1 MDTLHIGTRR
11 VPENPGEKGESVDFP
26 KQNLVRN
33 VQILGQAGSGKTV
46 MAKVILEEC
55 ALAGIPSI
63 ILDVQGDLARLAMPP
78 EDGPKTDSERQKMW
92 SENVEPRVWT
102 PLSESGLQI
111 CINPFDLPGDTHDT
125 PVDGETGVESWRM
138 MATGLGSLLG
148 ADESSNKG
156 RQNVSFLENHMKSLA
171 ESNEAPYDFGELA
184 ESMRNL
190 SKEEHQDQ
198 ITSAALGEL
207 ARTSESYNTP
217 SESALFTKGSPLDI
231 GMMLQEREP
240 GRTPVNILY
249 LNTLRTKE
257 RQQMFIQQFCRQM
270 WQWLLD
276 NPSTELQC
284 ILFLDEARSF
294 LPAVKSPPSKEAIKL
309 MLNEGRKYG
318 LGTIIATQSP
328 ADVDYKATEN
338 TETAFVGQLRKK
350 QSIEHM
356 KNLIETDSDSDAIIA
371 NLPSLKSGEFELFS
385 PSSFPGEVVRMHS
398 RWLLTPHGQPLLPK
412 ELRALVSNPLREWAK
427 GFTRSTP
434 KRKRLPSW
442 KIREPTAPMELM
454 HGIPTLRS
462 AEDPMEVMLTTTNA
476 LTMGSLLLTTFFLGQ
491 RYIEGELG
499 IAWLA
504 IGGAISVFLSV
515 LLAIGILL
523 RDESEKSAQI
533 RHRTR
538 GFEWI
543 VLSWMLVLGG
553 IDWLGWIDLGWVY
566 YPVMASQ
573 MLLIVFVALEY
584 LHSLRLASTS
594 IDGDSLLER
603 LKSVGAALNEAERT
617 RAISSSDD
625 LVRRFGLVTT
635 TLTVLLLTSLL
646 WSGSD
651 LSEGYYR
658 EAAVRL
664 VTLEGSFLISTV
676 VSSIWRD

>member
-1 MDTLHIGTRR
+1 M
-11 VPENPGEKGESVDFP
+11 PEKPGEMGGLVDFP
-26 KQNLVRN
+26 KQSLVRN

-78 EDGPKTDSERQKMW
+78 EDDPKADSERQRMW
-92 SENVEPRVWT
+92 TDNVEPRIWT
-102 PLSESGLQI
+102 PLSDAGLQV
-111 CINPFDLPGDTHDT
+111 CINPFDLPSDTHDT
-125 PVDGETGVESWRM
+125 PLDYDEGGYEWRM

-148 ADESSNKG
+148 VDESSNRG
-156 RQNVSFLENHMKSLA
+156 RQAVGFLENHMKSLA
-171 ESNEAPYDFGELA
+171 ESNEPPYDFGELA
-184 ESMRNL
+184 ESMRGL
-190 SKEEHQDQ
+190 SKEDHQDQ
-198 ITSAALGEL
+198 ITSTALGEL

-217 SESALFTKGSPLDI
+217 SETALFTKGSPLDI
-231 GMMLQEREP
+231 GMMLQEREG

-284 ILFLDEARSF
+284 LLFLDEARSF
-294 LPAVKSPPSKEAIKL
+294 LPAVKSPPSKDAIKL

-338 TETAFVGQLRKK
+338 TETAFIGQLRKK
-350 QSIEHM
+350 QSIEHV
-356 KNLIETDSDSDAIIA
+356 KNLLESDSDSDSIIA

-385 PSSFPGEVVRMHS
+385 PSSFPGEVVSMHS

-412 ELRALVSNPLREWAK
+412 ELGALVPEPLRAWAK
-427 GFTRSTP
+427 GFTIVTP

-442 KIREPTAPMELM
+442 KIREPSVPMELM
-454 HGIPTLRS
+454 HDIPTLRS

-476 LTMGSLLLTTFFLGQ
+476 LTMGTLLLTTFFLGQ
-491 RYIEGELG
+491 SYIDGELG
-499 IAWLA
+499 FAWLA
-504 IGGAISVFLSV
+504 IGGAISVFLSA
-515 LLAIGILL
+515 LLAIGFLL
-523 RDESEKSAQI
+523 RDESEKSARI

-553 IDWLGWIDLGWVY
+553 IDWLGWIDLGWAY

-573 MLLIVFVALEY
+573 MLLMVFVALEY

-594 IDGDSLLER
+594 IDGETLLER
-603 LKSVGAALNEAERT
+603 LKSVGAALSEAERT

-625 LVRRFGLVTT
+625 LVRRFGLVTS

-651 LSEGYYR
+651 LSEGHYR

-664 VTLEGSFLISTV
+664 IALDGAFLISTL
-676 VSSIWRD
+676 VSLIRRG